1 MAKRTPRVLA
11 AMVLPALVACLLAAL
26 RHPRVVYTS
35 DSTAQQSIV
44 RTWLDVG
51 HGVTHLPADTW
62 LFKFPLYLVI
72 EQFDLAPTTKLLIA
86 VLVLTAATF
95 AVLGAGA
102 MLLAPRARWYEL
114 AAPLLFLAAMNGGI
128 GSNRNLSN
136 YRNIELGLCF
146 LLLAL
151 AARYLDGHGSLR
163 WWVLPITV
171 GLTLFWF
178 DDPYFQVLMAAPLT
192 VLALAWFVLRTRD
205 RRLLV
210 LAGCL
215 LVSFL
220 LLPLLQWGI
229 GVFGLEI
236 DHTQQLSPTLESVSS
251 GLGRFAHD
259 TATQLGVERWRDASA
274 LLITADVLTV
284 LVLAL
289 LLAGSAIGAVWFWRS
304 RELIPFAVAV
314 NWPLA
319 FLGTLVQEGH
329 PSRYLILAPYGLVV
343 TAVIL
348 LPRLRER
355 APTRVGRPRTLV
367 IVLSCAALV
376 STAWGAT
383 SALEVSRRPSD
394 ALVAQSQLMDEVTA
408 TGVLKGFAPYWYGNV
423 TSYLTGGRRTVYE
436 LECTHGEMKTRS
448 WVSDTARLTRPA
460 QRTFLIWV
468 PGYYEPH
475 GCTEAA
481 WNQVLGEPAQVT
493 TLDDG
498 VQVRVY
504 DYDIGRLWESVPD
517 GLRRS

>member
-1 MAKRTPRVLA
+1 MLA
-11 AMVLPALVACLLAAL
+11 AIVLPALVAGLLAAL

-72 EQFDLAPTTKLLIA
+72 EQLALDPTTKLLIA

-95 AVLGAGA
+95 ALLGAGA

-114 AAPLLFLAAMNGGI
+114 AGPLLFLAAMNGGI

-151 AARYLDGHGSLR
+151 AARYLDGRGSLR
-163 WWVLPITV
+163 KQCRWAGPVTL

-178 DDPYFQVLMAAPLT
+178 DDPYFQVLMAAPLM
-192 VLALAWFVLRTRD
+192 VLALAWFLLRTRNP
-205 RRLLV
+205 RLLA

-220 LLPLLQWGI
+220 LLPLLQWGV

-236 DHTQQLSPTLESVSS
+236 DHTQQLSPTLASVSS
-251 GLGRFAHD
+251 GLRQFAYD
-259 TATQLGVERWRDASA
+259 TATQAGVERWRGAPA
-274 LLITADVLTV
+274 LLIAADVLTV

-289 LLAGSAIGAVWFWRS
+289 LVAGSVIGAVWFWRS
-304 RELIPFAVAV
+304 RELVPFAVAV

-355 APTRVGRPRTLV
+355 APARVGLPRSLV
-367 IVLSCAALV
+367 VVLSATALV
-376 STAWGAT
+376 TTAWGAA
-383 SALEVSRRPSD
+383 SALEVNRRPSN
-394 ALVAQSQLMDEVTA
+394 ALIAQSQLMDEVAT

-423 TSYLTGGRRTVYE
+423 TSYLTGGGRTVYE
-436 LECTHGEMKTRS
+436 LKCTHGEMKTRS

-460 QRTFLIWV
+460 QRSFLIWV
-468 PGYYEPH
+468 PDYYEPH

-481 WNQVLGEPAQVT
+481 WNAVLGEPAQVS

-504 DYDIGRLWESVPD
+504 DYDIGQLWESVPD